1 MCYERYERRRREAEE
16 SREVWWDFARTTPVR
31 DPEPRDD
38 VSEAEPTEAREA
50 VTSPER

>member
-16 SREVWWDFARTTPVR
+16 SREMWRDFARTTPVR
-31 DPEPRDD
+31 DPAPPDE
-38 VSEAEPTEAREA
+38 VSEPEPTEAREA